1 MAMAKELYRACD
13 RTMPHGLD
21 AIKNAF
27 KSNSCRVRD
36 GYRLLWDVMIT
47 SQPAFCPYKRY
58 PEPQWTH
65 SRDVMTHAKR
75 WILFFRFM
83 GETFQGYSSATKQ
96 CMLFL
101 RSIQEPALLS
111 QVKSMEISILNEN
124 AQGPL
129 KLRGRAPLPPH
140 LCIEAMAETLAQT
153 VQPLENDLEFAPSH
167 SMTTCGNYMFPNNQP
182 IQPYQPPHYG
192 PSLPYNPS
200 MNLHIMQG
208 STNLVP
214 TSNWTERHRG
224 GSRGGNSGTN
234 RRPTGDN
241 GAKRRSSR
249 KAGDDQKPRILCQA
263 CFSPGHEAA
272 ICWTLARALLTA
284 KFIRQLVDKDCCI
297 R

>member
-13 RTMPHGLD
+13 RTMSHGLD

-129 KLRGRAPLPPH
+129 KLRG
-140 LCIEAMAETLAQT
+140 
-153 VQPLENDLEFAPSH
+153 
-167 SMTTCGNYMFPNNQP
+167 
-182 IQPYQPPHYG
+182 
-192 PSLPYNPS
+192 
-200 MNLHIMQG
+200 
-208 STNLVP
+208 
-214 TSNWTERHRG
+214 
-224 GSRGGNSGTN
+224 
-234 RRPTGDN
+234 
-241 GAKRRSSR
+241 
-249 KAGDDQKPRILCQA
+249 
-263 CFSPGHEAA
+263 
-272 ICWTLARALLTA
+272 
-284 KFIRQLVDKDCCI
+284 
-297 R
+297 